1 MSTLWLLLQLP
12 RQDLRSVEFI
22 PTRELSLLKRISSL
36 LRHRES
42 SSTHKHYSVELEGN
56 ATYLWFQTDSL
67 KEPLFSGLYHYYN
80 IHWKYMKLKICHSAV
95 ETKQLPR
102 HSSKIMETAC
112 PRKASA
118 CSYTTA
124 NLAMPYLRRLVASLS
139 L

>member
-1 MSTLWLLLQLP
+1 M
-12 RQDLRSVEFI
+12 EFI